1 MTIMITA
8 TNAVDMGTI
17 ITMTMK
23 ETLSARV
30 AIALLTI

>member
-8 TNAVDMGTI
+8 TNAVDMETI

-23 ETLSARV
+23 ATLSVRV